1 MIYHRFCPV
10 FEGES
15 APMGPNSKLIY
26 YDDMVYKG
34 WIGSRFILVHKG
46 ILLIAQGCI
55 GNNEQGL
62 YIRLND

>member
-1 MIYHRFCPV
+1 MNPNGHRF
-10 FEGES
+10 
-15 APMGPNSKLIY
+15 KLIY